1 MFRVSDLRHK
11 DIINV
16 IDGKRIG
23 YIKDIELDLDDGTI
37 KNIILPGENRI
48 FALFGKNDDLV
59 IDWRQIKKIGAD
71 VILVEIN
78 SVTPIRRKNRRED
91 EWDEEISYKEER
103 GKKERK
109 REREAWTKNEN
120 LPKLPENINDQ

>member
-11 DIINV
+11 DIINI

-37 KNIILPGENRI
+37 KNIILPGQNRI
-48 FALFGKNDDLV
+48 FSLFGKNDDLV

-78 SVTPIRRKNRRED
+78 SVTPIRRKNRQED
-91 EWDEEISYKEER
+91 EWDDMDYKEER
-103 GKKERK
+103 SRKERK
-109 REREAWTKNEN
+109 RETWSKKDN
-120 LPKLPENINDQ
+120 LPKLPENIDDQ

>member
-37 KNIILPGENRI
+37 KNIVLPGESRLFN
-48 FALFGKNDDLV
+48 FFGKNDDLV

-71 VILVEIN
+71 VILVEMV
-78 SVTPIRRKNRRED
+78 SVTPQRRKGRHDDWEEEYLDKDERNKKDRKKARET
-91 EWDEEISYKEER
+91 WN
-103 GKKERK
+103 
-109 REREAWTKNEN
+109 KNEET
-120 LPKLPENINDQ
+120 LKLPESIDDK

>member
-48 FALFGKNDDLV
+48 FSLFGKNDDLV

-78 SVTPIRRKNRRED
+78 SVTPIRRKKSYEED
-91 EWDEEISYKEER
+91 WEEDIGYKEEQSR
-103 GKKERK
+103 KERR
-109 REREAWTKNEN
+109 REREAWSRNDN
-120 LPKLPENINDQ
+120 LPKLPENIDHQ